1 MTQHPEPHPA
11 SLLARF
17 PAFDG
22 LPPAEREQLA
32 AAVREWRLLKGEIVF
47 EKGDPPSGLYL
58 VVEGVIKE
66 TCQSPEGA
74 EKIIELVEPGQS
86 FGEAALFV
94 DEPYPYA
101 AVALTDVRLLHLDRE
116 SVHDLVLR
124 RPDFAAPMMRVLAAR
139 VLALMRDVESY
150 TVLNPIQRVATYL
163 VGRCDGEAGN
173 RPSIVLPA
181 PKQAIA
187 SRLGMT
193 PEALSRILRDLSE
206 AGLIVVRGSRI
217 DVRDLDRLETFLP

>member
-1 MTQHPEPHPA
+1 MTPRSEPHTA

-17 PAFDG
+17 PAFGG
-22 LPPAEREQLA
+22 LPPAEGERLA
-32 AAVREWRLLKGEIVF
+32 AAARDWRLAKGGTVF

-58 VVEGVIKE
+58 VVDGVIKE
-66 TCQSPEGA
+66 ICQSPEGA

-94 DEPYPYA
+94 DAPYPYA
-101 AVALTDVRLLHLDRE
+101 AVALTDARLLHLDRE
-116 SVHDLVLR
+116 SVHDLLMR
-124 RPDFAAPMMRVLAAR
+124 RPEFAAPMMRVLSAR
-139 VLALMRDVESY
+139 VLTLMSDVESY
-150 TVLNPIQRVATYL
+150 TVQNPIQRVAAYL
-163 VGRCDGEAGN
+163 IGRCDGQAGN
-173 RPSIVLPA
+173 RPSIALPA
-181 PKQAIA
+181 PKQAVA

-217 DVRDLDRLETFLP
+217 DVRDLDRLETFVP